1 MNKPQRYDNDGVP
14 VFTAESAFREGESVY
29 IHMST
34 EFPEFVGVRHKHEF
48 IEIVYVISGSAEHE
62 KAAGRYPVSKGD
74 VVIVNYDTPHAFH
87 EMAGKERFEAYDL
100 MFTPDF
106 LDASLIRAGD
116 FNEMCSSFLFYSLF
130 PAQES
135 IGPDVHLSDSSYG
148 VFGELFHKIYM
159 EYKGRQKG
167 YCELMRA
174 YVIELIIKLFR
185 KLESRAGGKIS
196 QTQKRAV
203 EQTVAYLR
211 ESFHTHITLDELATR
226 IFLNKDYLN
235 RIFRK
240 STGMPVNAF
249 LQRIRVEEAC
259 RLLAAEDP
267 PWRRSPRRVALGIPR
282 GFMRRLSASRAS
294 LPANTEPRTAN
305 DKIALLEKSSHFCE
319 LFSIYKRD
327 GNVIK

>member
-1 MNKPQRYDNDGVP
+1 MNRPQRYDENGVP
-14 VFTAESAFREGESVY
+14 VFTAESTFREGMGIY

-34 EFPEFVGVRHKHEF
+34 DFPDFVGVRHKHEF
-48 IEIVYVISGSAEHE
+48 IEIVYVISGNAEHE
-62 KAAGRYPVSKGD
+62 TVGGRYSVSKGD

-87 EMAGKERFEAYDL
+87 EIAGKERFEAYDL

-106 LDASLIRAGD
+106 LDTALIRAGD

-130 PAQES
+130 PAQKS

-148 VFGELFHKIYM
+148 VFGELFHKIYL
-159 EYKGRQKG
+159 EYKGQQKG
-167 YCELMRA
+167 YYELMRA

-185 KLESRAGGKIS
+185 KMESCASGRIS
-196 QTQKRAV
+196 ATQKHAV
-203 EQTVAYLR
+203 EQTLAYLH

-259 RLLAAEDP
+259 RLLVSGSSPMSEIAEACGFGDTKGFYAAFK
-267 PWRRSPRRVALGIPR
+267 RIVGITP
-282 GFMRRLSASRAS
+282 GEYRA
-294 LPANTEPRTAN
+294 AN
-305 DKIALLEKSSHFCE
+305 
-319 LFSIYKRD
+319 
-327 GNVIK
+327 GNV